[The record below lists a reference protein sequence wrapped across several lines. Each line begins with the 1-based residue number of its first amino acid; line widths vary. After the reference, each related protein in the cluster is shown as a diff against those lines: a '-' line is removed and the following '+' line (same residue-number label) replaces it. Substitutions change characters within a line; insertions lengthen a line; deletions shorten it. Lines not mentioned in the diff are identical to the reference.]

1 MKPTERRAAAASYRR
16 YVIGYALF
24 ILFRC
29 YLMYVRPH
37 PIRTSTV
44 IAMIGFVL
52 VVLLLMFLTYLR
64 IEYGLL
70 IIGILVIELIARDTG
85 IRALFFLEGT
95 LAVVLGILAFRKK
108 EMPAR

>member
-1 MKPTERRAAAASYRR
+1 MKPGERRRAAASYRR

-37 PIRTSTV
+37 PIRSSTV
-44 IAMIGFVL
+44 IAMSIFVFI
-52 VVLLLMFLTYLR
+52 LLLMMFLTYLR

-70 IIGILVIELIARDTG
+70 VIGILAVELIARDTG
-85 IRALFFLEGT
+85 VRSLFFLEAALAIL
-95 LAVVLGILAFRKK
+95 LAVLAFRRK
-108 EMPAR
+108 ELPA